1 MLLISLSN
9 CSNRDAFQL
18 SFFHQHWTTPIPLR
32 RLYAQSQ
39 DLALT
44 VPEPTPSDSL
54 ENVLDD
60 FHRTLAVNPFDAM
73 QAARIHMD
81 IIFQL
86 VRSDVQYRNEDDG
99 SETHAFPASYYT
111 ALSFITNTLSLLK
124 ESEHPLYSSANMIAK
139 KESLTQLARLVRT
152 VVMTNRLMSSR
163 EIVEAK
169 RKIERVLSQ
178 LMILS
183 IGYRSCSAM
192 KTAGINCIHFHLP
205 HVHILLLFLS
215 RYVCILA
222 ATYPCNVIITASLTT
237 IQHTSINDNCYDVR
251 YNSSGKQPWVKQP
264 G

>member
-1 MLLISLSN
+1 MVPLRYVFLLLISLSN
-9 CSNRDAFQL
+9 CSHRAAFQL
-18 SFFHQHWTTPIPLR
+18 SFLRQRLAIPSTGFTPLL

-39 DLALT
+39 DLTL
-44 VPEPTPSDSL
+44 PISISESTPSGSL
-54 ENVLDD
+54 EDVLDD

-73 QAARIHMD
+73 RAARIHMD

-99 SETHAFPASYYT
+99 SETHAFPVSYYT

-124 ESEHPLYSSANMIAK
+124 ESEHPLYSSANMIGK

-152 VVMTNRLMSSR
+152 AVATNRLMSSR

-183 IGYRSCSAM
+183 IGYRSCSAS
-192 KTAGINCIHFHLP
+192 KTGTSCDYPLYISLLH
-205 HVHILLLFLS
+205 LLL
-215 RYVCILA
+215 Y
-222 ATYPCNVIITASLTT
+222 ASLLYLSLY
-237 IQHTSINDNCYDVR
+237 ISLHS
-251 YNSSGKQPWVKQP
+251 
-264 G
+264 

>member
-1 MLLISLSN
+1 MRSLRYVFLLLISLSS
-9 CSNRDAFQL
+9 CSNRVAFQL
-18 SFFHQHWTTPIPLR
+18 TFFRQRMTTSTTLTTPLR

-39 DLALT
+39 DLAVT
-44 VPEPTPSDSL
+44 IPEPTPSDSL

-73 QAARIHMD
+73 RAARIHMD

-99 SETHAFPASYYT
+99 SETHTFPASYYT

-152 VVMTNRLMSSR
+152 AVATNRLMGSR

-183 IGYRSCSAM
+183 IGYRSCSAI
-192 KTAGINCIHFHLP
+192 KTGRYSLHVLP
-205 HVHILLLFLS
+205 S
-215 RYVCILA
+215 TSCA
-222 ATYPCNVIITASLTT
+222 
-237 IQHTSINDNCYDVR
+237 HTSLAPILPCLYSCCYPLPT
-251 YNSSGKQPWVKQP
+251 SLHH
-264 G
+264 